1 MRTLIYDSIIF
12 RPLLNFLGRAYL
24 KLIGWR
30 VVGSP
35 PDIDKFVAIAAP
47 HTSNWDFPIFMALV
61 GYFGIRVRYLG
72 KDTLFRGFSGR
83 LFYWLGGIPVV
94 RDTRDA
100 AALVDVALELFANER
115 ELILGIAPEG
125 TRSNVTKWKSG
136 FYRIAVAANVPIVM
150 AYLDADRRE
159 IGFGRVF
166 YPTGDKN
173 KDMAEIKA
181 FYAQKRGLGQPKK
194 PLKQSQ

>member
-1 MRTLIYDSIIF
+1 MRALIYDSVIF

-24 KLIGWR
+24 RLIGWK
-30 VVGSP
+30 VVGPP

-61 GYFGIRVRYLG
+61 GYFGIRVRYLA
-72 KDTLFRGFSGR
+72 KDTLFQGLSGK

-100 AALVDVALELFANER
+100 AALVDVAVDLFES
-115 ELILGIAPEG
+115 ELILAIAPEG

-136 FYRIAVAANVPIVM
+136 FYRIAFAANAPIVM
-150 AYLDADRRE
+150 AYLDADKRE
-159 IGFGRVF
+159 IGFGNIF
-166 YPTGDKN
+166 YPTGDRN
-173 KDMAEIKA
+173 RDMAEIKA
-181 FYAQKRGLGQPKK
+181 YYAQKRGLGQSKK
-194 PLKQSQ
+194 

>member
-1 MRTLIYDSIIF
+1 MRALIYDSLIF

-24 KLIGWR
+24 RMIGWR
-30 VVGSP
+30 VVGPP

-61 GYFGIRVRYLG
+61 GYWGIRVRFLG
-72 KDTLFRGFSGR
+72 KHTLFQGFSGK
-83 LFYWLGGIPVV
+83 LFYWLGGIPVM

-100 AALVDVALELFANER
+100 AALVDVAVELFSTER
-115 ELILGIAPEG
+115 KLILGIAPEG

-136 FYRIAVAANVPIVM
+136 FYRIAYAANVPIVM
-150 AYLDADRRE
+150 AYLDADKRE
-159 IGFGRVF
+159 IGFGNVF
-166 YPTGDKN
+166 YPTGDRN
-173 KDMAEIKA
+173 MDMEEIKA

-194 PLKQSQ
+194 